1 MYSHLISTSEKIQN
15 KVLKGMAIAFGF
27 FCIILIATNIYL
39 QAYTL
44 AIIEFFLVLTC
55 IFVYHKAKNNLLG
68 GWNLY
73 VLPYF
78 FLSIVIY
85 GTYIKELN
93 EGLFLWCYIVPT
105 LFYLLY
111 GQKHGFIIATLVAII
126 QIVNIMSKQDSQ
138 LYNITVISINFIL
151 AYFSIWLVS
160 HIYETNREKA
170 QKQLKELAL
179 RDPLT
184 GAYNRLALQYFFD
197 KKMKAQNTLSIAII
211 DLDLFKEVND
221 SFGHEAGDII
231 LQECVTL
238 LKQSTEDNQ
247 VFRLGGEEFALL
259 IPADLHN
266 TFELIN
272 NIRLTIEQNTT
283 QYKEHSI
290 SFTFSAGISQCLPD
304 RSLSHTLD
312 DADLKLY
319 QAKNNGRNQVQVKSK
334 LVK

>member
-27 FCIILIATNIYL
+27 FCLILIATNIYL

-93 EGLFLWCYIVPT
+93 EGLFLWSYIVPT

-138 LYNITVISINFIL
+138 LYNTTVISINFIL
-151 AYFSIWLVS
+151 AYLSIWVVS
-160 HIYETNREKA
+160 HIYETNREKT

-197 KKMKAQNTLSIAII
+197 DKVKTKNALALAVL
-211 DLDLFKEVND
+211 DLDFFKKIND
-221 SFGHEAGDII
+221 TFGHEAGDIT

-238 LKQSTEDNQ
+238 LKQSTEDKQ

-259 IPADLHN
+259 IPKDQNN

-272 NIRLTIEQNTT
+272 KIRIKVEQKTI

-290 SFTFSAGISQCLPD
+290 SVTFSAGITQCLPEK
-304 RSLSHTLD
+304 SLSNSLD

-319 QAKNNGRNQVQVKSK
+319 QAKNNGRNQVQ
-334 LVK
+334 